1 MIPLKRIK
9 ILHKHTFKHPSF
21 ISNSIWL
28 RSWGSVQLLLI
39 TNRPEKTPDKI
50 SGTWLRHAVI
60 QRFFPEFG
68 YWLPFLMQASGY
80 TFPLNHSN
88 FYRFYIYTQSRIAF
102 RLNRTLQ
109 RHTDSA
115 VHGRNIWSS
124 GKHSQLTQ
132 SVATRRPPNHYKSV
146 YWIRILTIAEQF
158 WIGLAIVLVQKNLV
172 FKNSWV

>member
-1 MIPLKRIK
+1 MRFCATPLNYQWTRKD
-9 ILHKHTFKHPSF
+9 PGQ
-21 ISNSIWL
+21 N
-28 RSWGSVQLLLI
+28 
-39 TNRPEKTPDKI
+39 
-50 SGTWLRHAVI
+50 LRHLTSSCSHTKI
-60 QRFFPEFG
+60 FPEFG